1 MGYLLLAGGA
11 EFGGN
16 MDAVDRRAIE
26 LAGGLRVPISI
37 IPTAAAPDRNDRRA
51 GDNGVRWFTG
61 LGASAVTSLPLID
74 RASANKDEIAGEIE
88 RSRLVYLLGGFPGH
102 LARSLSGTRS
112 RDAMDHVLA
121 GGGVVGGSSAGG
133 MVLCSSYFDP
143 VEESL
148 EPGLGLLRGVCL
160 IPHHARFQRSWLA
173 RIRSFDPEL
182 MLLGIDEET
191 GIINDAE
198 TGGWT
203 VYGSGEAVIHH
214 ASTTRTYRAGMVIP
228 SETLHPPVR

>member
-11 EFGGN
+11 EFGGK
-16 MDAVDRRAIE
+16 MDEVDRRAIE
-26 LAGGLRVPISI
+26 LAGGHQIPISI
-37 IPTAAAPDRNDRRA
+37 IPAAAAPDRNDRRA
-51 GDNGVRWFTG
+51 GDNGVHWFRG
-61 LGASAVTSLPLID
+61 LGATTVTSLPLVD
-74 RASANKDEIAGEIE
+74 GASANEDEIAGAIG

-102 LARSLSGTRS
+102 LAKSLSGTRS
-112 RDAMDHVLA
+112 WDAINHVLA

-143 VEESL
+143 IEESL
-148 EPGLGLLRGVCL
+148 VPGLGLLRGVCL
-160 IPHHARFQRSWLA
+160 IPHHARFQRSWLN

-203 VYGSGEAVIHH
+203 VYGPGEATIHYS
-214 ASTTRTYRAGMVIP
+214 STARTYRTGMVIP
-228 SETLHPPVR
+228 YETLHPPVR